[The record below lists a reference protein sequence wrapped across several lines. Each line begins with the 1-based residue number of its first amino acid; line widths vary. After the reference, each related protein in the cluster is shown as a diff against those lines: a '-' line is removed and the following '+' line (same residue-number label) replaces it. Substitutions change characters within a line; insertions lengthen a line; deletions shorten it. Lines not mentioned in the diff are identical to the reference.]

1 MTRVNEKRTVPIS
14 WNNNEMYFNKNIEKY
29 NEKIQ
34 ECCIESKISFLNALD
49 ILEIGDLN
57 EDGIHPNEIGHK
69 KLFERIKEELEVEIY
84 DSDSRLFNS
93 KI

>member
-1 MTRVNEKRTVPIS
+1 
-14 WNNNEMYFNKNIEKY
+14 MYFNKNIEKY

-57 EDGIHPNEIGHK
+57 EDGIRPNEIGHK